1 MRRFQ
6 HLRKDFSASAPSISR
21 QSSYKNDN
29 VIPPENDDE
38 PVVPESPERKLLRQL
53 TRRLSIDLNE
63 MDGDGES
70 TLEDGQRSKRFCEMM
85 MGDFESSMNERDK
98 ILHALQDSL
107 VTKDIGNPTNFEDE
121 LAEMLAEQAAVDDD
135 DDEGI
140 FDVVAT
146 EPHAAEDLN
155 LDQKGPTID
164 PQAVDT
170 MEADR
175 KNQEIEAL
183 EEELRQA
190 REECR
195 LAHQQV
201 MSVEMSYQS
210 EQRRNEALEREIR
223 KLRQELTSAKEAA
236 QQQSSQQLQQQE
248 AAAAAERER
257 QQQDEA
263 LQRSASAR
271 ELANQQNDALAAA
284 LAELAKTKERLAQET
299 LANQQAEARHAADRA
314 ERAAREEATIKAS
327 QAAEAEARKQQAVK
341 GREGQSIPRQ
351 LKHVG
356 VETNASERAALE
368 AMASLQQQ
376 LDQLKKRA
384 AELGVLQQQIA
395 SMEVVITQLSNLIRA
410 MMKARYLVTYD
421 ERDLKIES
429 QSPATIPSS
438 PPLQHLSSSHAR
450 TPRRVAS
457 ASPAHMKSAMAA
469 MKTPPS
475 PTNRGKPDSLRDT
488 LASMQRLCLE
498 NW

>member
-63 MDGDGES
+63 MDGESES

-98 ILHALQDSL
+98 ILHALEDSL

-121 LAEMLAEQAAVDDD
+121 LAEMLAEQAAVDDDDD

-170 MEADR
+170 MEMDR

-223 KLRQELTSAKEAA
+223 KLRQELASAKEAA
-236 QQQSSQQLQQQE
+236 LQQSSLQLQQQE

-299 LANQQAEARHAADRA
+299 LTNQQAEARHAAD
-314 ERAAREEATIKAS
+314 RAAREEATIKAS
-327 QAAEAEARKQQAVK
+327 QAAEAEARKQQAANA
-341 GREGQSIPRQ
+341 REGQSIPRRQ

-368 AMASLQQQ
+368 AMTSLQQQ

-429 QSPATIPSS
+429 QSPATLPSS
-438 PPLQHLSSSHAR
+438 PPLHHLPSSQAR

-457 ASPAHMKSAMAA
+457 ASPAHMKSAMTT

-475 PTNRGKPDSLRDT
+475 PANRGKSDSLRDT